1 MRYPALR
8 RWRGRRRCA
17 EREARKSN
25 GGRDGRDGGRGNARR
40 GWGWETGVPDDPV
53 ARHVWGLQTAGP
65 DSRLPASTRRLTL
78 KKKRSLS
85 FCLSSFSILLFSPRR
100 PPTSTS
106 VHLNPLGFS
115 RTAYTYPPTNT
126 TTTTTTGNAAVA
138 TTTIT
143 TGQVGSLA
151 PPVPRPAAL
160 FPPQVTLYLL
170 PLVGSGACPYRV
182 CYYYLT
188 LSIIPKRAGSPL
200 RDCDSP
206 RD

>member
-1 MRYPALR
+1 MGP
-8 RWRGRRRCA
+8 
-17 EREARKSN
+17 
-25 GGRDGRDGGRGNARR
+25 
-40 GWGWETGVPDDPV
+40 PDCW
-53 ARHVWGLQTAGP
+53 A
-65 DSRLPASTRRLTL
+65 RLPTPSFYQKANPEEEA
-78 KKKRSLS
+78 KSL
-85 FCLSSFSILLFSPRR
+85 FLPLFLLFFLFSPRR

-126 TTTTTTGNAAVA
+126 TTTTSNAAVA

-143 TGQVGSLA
+143 SGQLGSLA
-151 PPVPRPAAL
+151 PRVPRPAAL

>member
-1 MRYPALR
+1 MGP
-8 RWRGRRRCA
+8 
-17 EREARKSN
+17 
-25 GGRDGRDGGRGNARR
+25 
-40 GWGWETGVPDDPV
+40 PDCW
-53 ARHVWGLQTAGP
+53 A
-65 DSRLPASTRRLTL
+65 RLPTPSFYQKANPEEEA
-78 KKKRSLS
+78 KSLS
-85 FCLSSFSILLFSPRR
+85 FSLSFFSSFSSLLDVLLRPLLSTSTHLASLAQPILILLLIPPPPPAMPPSP
-100 PPTSTS
+100 PPPSPS
-106 VHLNPLGFS
+106 ARLAPL
-115 RTAYTYPPTNT
+115 P
-126 TTTTTTGNAAVA
+126 
-138 TTTIT
+138 
-143 TGQVGSLA
+143 

>member
-1 MRYPALR
+1 MGP
-8 RWRGRRRCA
+8 
-17 EREARKSN
+17 
-25 GGRDGRDGGRGNARR
+25 
-40 GWGWETGVPDDPV
+40 PDCWV
-53 ARHVWGLQTAGP
+53 
-65 DSRLPASTRRLTL
+65 RLPTPSFYQKANPEEEAKSSFSL
-78 KKKRSLS
+78 SLS
-85 FCLSSFSILLFSPRR
+85 FTSSSSLLRR
-100 PPTSTS
+100 PPTSIS

-126 TTTTTTGNAAVA
+126 TTTSNAAVA

-143 TGQVGSLA
+143 SGQLGSLA
-151 PPVPRPAAL
+151 PRVPRPAAL
-160 FPPQVTLYLL
+160 FPPHVTLYLL

>member
-1 MRYPALR
+1 MGP
-8 RWRGRRRCA
+8 
-17 EREARKSN
+17 
-25 GGRDGRDGGRGNARR
+25 
-40 GWGWETGVPDDPV
+40 PDCW
-53 ARHVWGLQTAGP
+53 A
-65 DSRLPASTRRLTL
+65 RLPTPSFYQKANPEEEAKTPSP
-78 KKKRSLS
+78 SL
-85 FCLSSFSILLFSPRR
+85 FLLSSSSSLLRR
-100 PPTSTS
+100 PPTSIS

-126 TTTTTTGNAAVA
+126 TTTTTSNAAVA
-138 TTTIT
+138 TTTTIT
-143 TGQVGSLA
+143 SGQLGSLA
-151 PPVPRPAAL
+151 PRVPRPAAL
-160 FPPQVTLYLL
+160 FPPHVTLYLL

>member
-1 MRYPALR
+1 MGP
-8 RWRGRRRCA
+8 
-17 EREARKSN
+17 
-25 GGRDGRDGGRGNARR
+25 
-40 GWGWETGVPDDPV
+40 PDCW
-53 ARHVWGLQTAGP
+53 A
-65 DSRLPASTRRLTL
+65 RLPTPSFYQKANPEEEA
-78 KKKRSLS
+78 KSLS
-85 FCLSSFSILLFSPRR
+85 FSLSFFSFLFFSLRR

-115 RTAYTYPPTNT
+115 RAAYTYPPTNT
-126 TTTTTTGNAAVA
+126 TTTTSNAAVA

-143 TGQVGSLA
+143 TGQVGILA
-151 PPVPRPAAL
+151 PLVPRPAAL

>member
-1 MRYPALR
+1 MGP
-8 RWRGRRRCA
+8 
-17 EREARKSN
+17 
-25 GGRDGRDGGRGNARR
+25 
-40 GWGWETGVPDDPV
+40 PDCW
-53 ARHVWGLQTAGP
+53 A
-65 DSRLPASTRRLTL
+65 RLPTPSFYQKANPEEEA
-78 KKKRSLS
+78 KSL
-85 FCLSSFSILLFSPRR
+85 FLPLFFLFLLFSPQH

-126 TTTTTTGNAAVA
+126 TTTSNAVVATTITT

-143 TGQVGSLA
+143 TGQVGSFA
-151 PPVPRPAAL
+151 PLVPRPAAL

-170 PLVGSGACPYRV
+170 PLVGFGACPYRV